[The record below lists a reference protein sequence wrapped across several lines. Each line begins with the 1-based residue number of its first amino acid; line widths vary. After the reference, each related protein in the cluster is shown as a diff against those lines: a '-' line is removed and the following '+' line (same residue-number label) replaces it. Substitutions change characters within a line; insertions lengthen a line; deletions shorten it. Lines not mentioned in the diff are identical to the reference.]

1 MTVPIPSLHR
11 ADLIAFWKQNA
22 GNFNFTFQLDL
33 LRQISYRP
41 LRRRRRPGIAP
52 DHPNFTGSNPGFNYL
67 WDGVTAGAGRW
78 DVNNQGGGFPDSV
91 WVDLGFPGRPHG
103 RRPGLQAAVRHP
115 LPGPGRAVEHQ
126 RPRLPGTDRR
136 RRQNGS
142 GPAGQGYGPA
152 KVNLSKALGGSFQ
165 AVLQGNGSVL
175 GRYGEIPGGG
185 LPGVTNSTDKDPYGF
200 PVSSRLNWN
209 RWFSYNLNYWDY
221 VNNGSSKGRR
231 RRLGIAALL
240 HGSRDRG
247 AGRHRPPGLDT
258 GRGSLTPLQNTPYDI
273 DLSYYAAH
281 ATQLFPCRNTLYSPP
296 NTPNCAFAVSE
307 CEPAFFRPFDRD
319 AGTLARRLVQLA
331 GGARV

>member
-1 MTVPIPSLHR
+1 MLAYEAPGGGAVTVPIPSLHR
-11 ADLIAFWKQNA
+11 ANLIAFWKQNA

-41 LRRRRRPGIAP
+41 LGAAAAALGIAP

-78 DVNNQGGGFPDSV
+78 DVDNQGGGFPDSV
-91 WVDLGFPGRPHG
+91 WVDLGFPVAHT
-103 RRPGLQAAVRHP
+103 VD
-115 LPGPGRAVEHQ
+115 GRAYK
-126 RPRLPGTDRR
+126 PLFAILCLDLDGRLNINAHGYLGQTAGGA
-136 RRQNGS
+136 QNGS

-152 KVNLSKALGGSFQ
+152 EVNLSKALGGSFQ

-221 VNNGSSKGRR
+221 VNNGSSKGTP
-231 RRLGIAALL
+231 LDDW
-240 HGSRDRG
+240 GSPPCFMGPETVAWTPPATRSG
-247 AGRHRPPGLDT
+247 HRPRSLDP
-258 GRGSLTPLQNTPYDI
+258 R
-273 DLSYYAAH
+273 
-281 ATQLFPCRNTLYSPP
+281 CRT
-296 NTPNCAFAVSE
+296 
-307 CEPAFFRPFDRD
+307 RP
-319 AGTLARRLVQLA
+319 TTST
-331 GGARV
+331 